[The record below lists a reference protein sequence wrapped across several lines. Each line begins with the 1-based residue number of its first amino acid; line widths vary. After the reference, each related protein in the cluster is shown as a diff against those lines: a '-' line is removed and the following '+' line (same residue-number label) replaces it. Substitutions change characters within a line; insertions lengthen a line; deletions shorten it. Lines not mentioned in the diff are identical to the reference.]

1 MNALTT
7 TPPAARPSEA
17 GEPADAFHVVL
28 PKLWSMARHAL
39 PNILEG
45 TVWPFVIF
53 YVFLYATNV
62 WGALFAALAY
72 SYIGVARRLINGQR
86 VSGLLALTTIT
97 LTVRTILGLASGSVV
112 VYFLQPSLAK
122 AGGPWLVG
130 ATRGVAAVAL
140 LFSLTRAE
148 PLLVKLAR
156 DFVPLSDEMMKRP
169 CVRRFF
175 VHATVLWVVLLLVHS
190 GLATY
195 VLLNESVGFY
205 VAFKSVLNLVVK
217 GGGIGLSFAWFV
229 YIARRNG
236 MKVSFA

>member
-1 MNALTT
+1 
-7 TPPAARPSEA
+7 
-17 GEPADAFHVVL
+17 
-28 PKLWSMARHAL
+28 MARYAL

-45 TVWPFVIF
+45 TVWPFVMF
-53 YVFLYATNV
+53 YVFLWATNV
-62 WGALFAALAY
+62 WGALLAALAY
-72 SYIGVARRLINGQR
+72 SYIGVARKLMRGER
-86 VSGLLALTTIT
+86 VSGLLAITTLT

-122 AGGPWLVG
+122 AAL
-130 ATRGVAAVAL
+130 AAVL
-140 LFSLTRAE
+140 LFSLTGKE

-156 DFVPLSDEMMKRP
+156 DFVPLSEDVMTRP

-195 VLLNESVGFY
+195 VLLNESVSFY

-217 GGGIGLSFAWFV
+217 GGGIALSFAWFV
-229 YIARRNG
+229 FIARSNG

>member
-1 MNALTT
+1 MNVLTT
-7 TPPAARPSEA
+7 TPPAVPTAEA
-17 GEPADAFHVVL
+17 PETGDHFHVVL
-28 PKLWSMARHAL
+28 PKLWSMAKHAL

-53 YVFLYATNV
+53 YAFLYTTNV
-62 WGALFAALAY
+62 WGALLAALAY
-72 SYIGVARRLINGQR
+72 SYIGVTRRLINGQR

-122 AGGPWLVG
+122 AAL
-130 ATRGVAAVAL
+130 AIAL
-140 LFSLTRAE
+140 LLSLTRAE

-156 DFVPLSDEMMKRP
+156 DFVPLSDEMMARP

-175 VHATVLWVVLLLVHS
+175 VHATVLWVVLLVAHS

-195 VLLNESVGFY
+195 VLLNESVGYY

>member
-1 MNALTT
+1 MNTLV
-7 TPPAARPSEA
+7 PAPTATLVPSA
-17 GEPADAFHVVL
+17 QQASDHFHVVL

-45 TVWPFVIF
+45 TVWPFVMF
-53 YVFLYATNV
+53 YVFLWATNV
-62 WGALFAALAY
+62 WGALLAALAY
-72 SYIGVARRLINGQR
+72 SYVGVARKLLAGKR
-86 VSGLLALTTIT
+86 VSGLLALTTLT

-112 VYFLQPSLAK
+112 VYFIQPSLAK
-122 AGGPWLVG
+122 AAL
-130 ATRGVAAVAL
+130 AAGL
-140 LFSLTRAE
+140 LLSLTGKE

-156 DFVPLSDEMMKRP
+156 DFVPLSDDIMARA

-175 VHATVLWVVLLLVHS
+175 VHATVLWVVLLLAHS

-195 VLLNESVGFY
+195 VLLNESVSYY

-217 GGGIGLSFAWFV
+217 GGGIALSFAWFV
-229 YIARRNG
+229 VIARRNG